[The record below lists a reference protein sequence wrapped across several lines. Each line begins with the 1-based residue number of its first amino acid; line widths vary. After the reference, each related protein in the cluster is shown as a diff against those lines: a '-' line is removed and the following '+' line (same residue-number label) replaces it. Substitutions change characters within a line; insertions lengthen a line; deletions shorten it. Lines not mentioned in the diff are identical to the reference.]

1 MYKIW
6 FERTLPREH
15 AHLVEG
21 LARPLGYGREPSAD
35 PMAEIAQAEAVV
47 ASAKV
52 VYDGALM
59 DRAPAL
65 KVIARTGV
73 GYDNISVP
81 EATARGIC
89 VCYTPDA
96 PTIST
101 AEHTLALMLAAAK
114 QLKRYNR
121 AMIAQPTA
129 DHITG
134 YYGLELHGRRLG
146 LVGLGRIGARVAHVA
161 RALGMS
167 VAAYDPFVTPGR
179 AAELGVEMASSLE
192 ALLSEADVVSLH
204 VPATPETRH
213 MINAQRLAQMKAG
226 AYLINAARGALV
238 DEAALLN
245 ALESGHLS
253 GAGLDVFD
261 CEPPPGDHPLLSRDD
276 VIATP
281 HLAGPSPAGR
291 QRMWEGA
298 ISQALQVL
306 RNERPAHL
314 LNPDVWSVRRNGRH

>member
-1 MYKIW
+1 
-6 FERTLPREH
+6 
-15 AHLVEG
+15 LVEG
-21 LARPLGYGREPSAD
+21 LARPLGFALEGSSD
-35 PMAEIAQAEAVV
+35 PLAEISEADGIV

-81 EATARGIC
+81 DATARGIC

-101 AEHTLALMLAAAK
+101 AEHAVALMLAAAK

-121 AMIAQPTA
+121 AMVAQPMA
-129 DHITG
+129 DHISS
-134 YYGLELHGRRLG
+134 YYGLELYGRRLG
-146 LVGLGRIGARVAHVA
+146 LVGLGRIGARVAKVA
-161 RALGMS
+161 LALGMS
-167 VAAYDPFVTPGR
+167 VTAYDPFVTSAR
-179 AAELGVEMASSLE
+179 AAELDVELASTLE
-192 ALLSEADVVSLH
+192 ALLGEADVVSLH
-204 VPATPETRH
+204 VPASPETRH
-213 MINAQRLAQMKAG
+213 MINAERLALMKPG

-238 DEAALLN
+238 DEAALLH
-245 ALESGHLS
+245 ALESGRLS

-261 CEPPPGDHPLLSRDD
+261 CEPPPADHPLLSRDD

-306 RNERPAHL
+306 RNERPVHL

>member
-1 MYKIW
+1 MYRIW
-6 FERTLPREH
+6 FERKLPQEH
-15 AHLVEG
+15 AQLIAGVAEPIG
-21 LARPLGYGREPSAD
+21 YAVAATDESLAAIERAD
-35 PMAEIAQAEAVV
+35 AVI

-52 VYDGALM
+52 IYDGALM

-81 EATARGIC
+81 DATARGIC

-101 AEHTLALMLAAAK
+101 AEHAVALMLAAAK

-121 AMIAQPTA
+121 AMVEAPTA
-129 DHITG
+129 DHITD
-134 YYGLELHGRRLG
+134 YYGLELYSRQLG
-146 LVGLGRIGARVAHVA
+146 LVGLGRIGSRVAQVA
-161 RALGMS
+161 KALGMQ
-167 VAAYDPFVTPGR
+167 VAAYDPFVTPER
-179 AAELGVEMASSLE
+179 AAELGVELAPSLE
-192 ALLSEADVVSLH
+192 ALLREADVVSLH
-204 VPATPETRH
+204 VPASAETRH
-213 MINAQRLAQMKAG
+213 LINAERLAQMKPG
-226 AYLINAARGALV
+226 AYLVNAARGALV
-238 DEAALLN
+238 DEAALLA
-245 ALESGHLS
+245 ALESGRLS

-261 CEPPPGDHPLLSRDD
+261 VEPPPGDHPLLSRDD

-306 RNERPAHL
+306 RNERPGYL
-314 LNPDVWSVRRNGRH
+314 LNPDVWSVRRNGKA